1 MRIVVD
7 TNVLISGIFFGG
19 FPRRILT
26 SIINKQ
32 LTACATTEIINE
44 YEEIVEEMIDRKQ
57 KHLNRAILA
66 PLIQTME
73 ILRDRPAHFFNH
85 SNSALITM
93 ILGWVS
99 YRDCHLQIKTRLKI
113 FLIHSCRPFSEKP
126 YAPSGFHCS
135 CPFTLSRLFIFYGTD
150 SLLGIPYI
158 SEMHCRFLRTA
169 RSRNSR

>member
-57 KHLNRAILA
+57 GHLNRTILA

-73 ILRDRPAHFFNH
+73 IIEPVSHIEVCRDPDDDKFLECAKDSH
-85 SNSALITM
+85 ALYV
-93 ILGWVS
+93 VS
-99 YRDCHLQIKTRLKI
+99 GDKDL
-113 FLIHSCRPFSEKP
+113 
-126 YAPSGFHCS
+126 
-135 CPFTLSRLFIFYGTD
+135 LFIEKYEN
-150 SLLGIPYI
+150 IQI
-158 SEMHCRFLRTA
+158 VTA
-169 RSRNSR
+169 KDFCEKYLQA